1 MQFEKRSVAKHCHSS
16 SGGVVSVSLRFYG
29 TFFFFFWGG
38 GGGVVLGWGCVIG
51 DDMER
56 VQAGRVS

>member
-29 TFFFFFWGG
+29 TSFFFLFGG
-38 GGGVVLGWGCVIG
+38 GGGGSVGVGVV
-51 DDMER
+51 
-56 VQAGRVS
+56 